1 MAGRLIKYDFMAIGR
16 KLGPI
21 YIAVLAVSFLT
32 GILGLRVTNS
42 GPLAVVSFIL
52 GVLVI
57 VMAVMT
63 LVVLIQRFRK
73 TVYGDEG
80 YLMMTLPASTGT
92 QLWSKVISAVIWGVL
107 TTLVMLGSAAV
118 IILMIRVD
126 GGIHYREML
135 VQLNSM
141 NLPWGKISLTAV
153 LFILNAIAGLVE
165 FALMIYAS
173 ISVGSQASDH
183 KGLFSVLA
191 FIAFAVIENVILY
204 FAVTKSDGLDSTLTV
219 NLTTFE
225 QSLEYLDILLFA
237 SLVVAVITSA
247 VYFAVTYLFMDRRL
261 NLE

>member
-80 YLMMTLPASTGT
+80 
-92 QLWSKVISAVIWGVL
+92 
-107 TTLVMLGSAAV
+107 
-118 IILMIRVD
+118 
-126 GGIHYREML
+126 
-135 VQLNSM
+135 
-141 NLPWGKISLTAV
+141 
-153 LFILNAIAGLVE
+153 
-165 FALMIYAS
+165 
-173 ISVGSQASDH
+173 
-183 KGLFSVLA
+183 
-191 FIAFAVIENVILY
+191 
-204 FAVTKSDGLDSTLTV
+204 
-219 NLTTFE
+219 
-225 QSLEYLDILLFA
+225 
-237 SLVVAVITSA
+237 
-247 VYFAVTYLFMDRRL
+247 
-261 NLE
+261 